1 MPVIHIEVLEDK
13 HILGISYRL
22 KCYMKHISTINEQ
35 LYTDLMSL
43 FHIDSTNIPN
53 DPDILNIIKILITI
67 DLTTL
72 KTNAGLLNNIKIKLT
87 EYLIYIRLDQRHDFD
102 DPGRCIP
109 KFSYNTTTSPL
120 SACSTFIEKKLKSKI
135 TRPVNKTTT
144 LPGLV
149 YYCLDT
155 GLRESSSKQIKQRLD
170 IYFQRQNQNSASIA
184 TISQIVD
191 SAGCSPKDTNAD
203 SFSNEYLTDFEI
215 YLYNIGFIFYQGFFN
230 HLNNDNGY
238 FIIINQLNGQDKQKY
253 IENKQFNIKIFN
265 YKFTDNNYNI
275 NEFYNSNI
283 IVGQNGFSLPNV
295 CKWISNHM
303 ELFKWPPPQQSG
315 LSNDMISN
323 LKKSIGMSIKGYGD
337 FGQIFITTCLNNLNN
352 LDGKLNI
359 FKGKIIL
366 FTVDTFLA
374 TLAIVA
380 KCPFLLGTIANPC
393 YLHNPIENIRDV
405 NVITYWNNILD
416 NIKIYTKDRYDDPGN
431 YPDYQLA
438 FKNMKNYDD
447 NNIKPIAPKYYFCYD
462 ILTDYISEI
471 KLRSIYYIYNNI
483 FISNDNNIKADTL
496 LRNIR
501 STLNNYCLYIIS
513 ECNDTKK
520 KEQAKSLREYIKTQ
534 EDTINLNILMV
545 DTHFFKYDNR
555 ILKDEIYGN
564 LGSDD
569 NQILQTFYQIE
580 TTGKYYTAF
589 KSIGIF
595 TNYFNLID
603 NTYTLIISKIKEY
616 TENKFGP
623 FVHLTDDFNT
633 HVNNIALI
641 DANTA
646 QNLKVFEDYK
656 LVFIDKF
663 KQKNSRENLY
673 LKSIKNIY
681 TFLQTHYL
689 SIKDNTCPANLI
701 KTKTSIFLNF
711 LSKFYVNLLTEI
723 QEIYSH
729 LESIFDILN
738 ESNIRKQNGFRLFI
752 TDKGF
757 DEIVNYIKILS
768 EYTENIIKHNNNIN
782 EYINL
787 IRNVYH
793 LYKNGDPSFGINPL
807 DNALKVYKYI
817 YENEKTSNDDIINKI
832 KYDLGT
838 QVAKPSTYYNLIE
851 IILNYYQHLSDTI
864 NSSYKIYCDINIIG
878 NKISIKC
885 QQILNSIVALPN
897 GNVLPQYSGIK
908 ESIKIFNPIHV
919 SQQGPPSGP
928 GGPSGYN
935 GGGQGYLVK
944 KEKKNNTYSMS
955 GGDGAI
961 ALFNYL
967 KQLNVSSRLHI
978 LTPDV
983 INNIEI
989 EIDKDATYIEETYV
1003 FEDCCKECFDD
1014 TLSPLMRPQFNK
1026 FNLTYYPK
1034 IKQQYDMN
1042 EEVTNILTNIRRD
1055 PERGRDITIEEKK
1068 SFLNWILNYIN
1079 HYILIR
1085 DDEILIKY
1093 KEYYKP
1099 YSYEQ
1104 ETKLNNICGE
1114 LNKIYDNMNLRYSI
1128 TIKDLELYYEIFN
1141 EQNYYGELLD
1151 YKYFFIIYCFIDYNK
1166 ILISKI
1172 NLPAITLDF
1181 TNYLDNL
1188 LTLKREDFTQV
1199 DIYDRELLYIYH
1211 NISKLKDY
1219 AIQNINPYRDLIDII
1234 ESRYNEIPVNERTAI
1249 VNNAIIANYRTTDIS
1264 NFEYDF
1270 NKFKEHLNY
1279 YISGHFF
1286 NLIRVDKLT
1295 QEDADVY
1302 NLIIDGMNNMSFN
1315 DIETY
1320 INIINTRTS
1329 TILTILSDV
1338 KIKLLLIDVKYYIQ
1352 IFETIDIEYIDNENK
1367 QKLYN
1372 YYNNLLSICDIL
1384 ENHKVYFLKYFF
1396 IDAYDKIL
1404 FDLGNNT
1411 YDAKMKNLIIK
1422 NKLYRQQA
1430 EFLLEVF
1437 LGQQI
1442 HVNSEKIK
1450 DEDNKIIIENIEY
1463 ITKNKDT
1470 ELVTPDLSYYYEIY
1484 TKDRQDFYNKIIGLK
1499 ELYDKIIYLKKVYLI
1514 IEINRIL
1521 SLKNYNDH
1529 IFNNYPF
1536 IKKILENILNLLDN
1550 EIIDNNLINN
1560 IIIKDELLNKLLKL
1574 FHIIILCKE
1583 IIEVEENFILK
1594 NNFIKKEF
1602 SRRDHD
1608 GFDIDFITER
1618 IKYLEGEL
1626 NKLIGVEINEEN
1638 YMNNLRYI
1646 SNINSSYLCR
1656 NFTEYINAKKTF
1668 YSEVLS
1674 NTNQKIPMYI
1684 KYIKING
1691 YRDDK
1696 RYDNDFNKFIKKI
1709 EFYRRTIESNYISK
1723 DDCDNIFKLEKYCYD
1738 NMKIMRIIDSI
1749 LIINLQ
1755 IYNLVKFNSG
1765 VYENKID
1772 KSLLDSYL
1780 NDYIK
1785 CSRILLSDQDVDNI
1799 LNDINVPEYIKHF
1812 TNIST
1817 IQTNDDLINIKIMKM
1832 ETLNDDA
1839 IIKTKEYYEN
1849 VKKLSGEMDLEFEND
1864 KTYTEYVLAFRRYKS
1879 SVDDLYNQSLSN
1891 LIKKSQGLVS
1901 YVPNIVKKTIL
1912 ELNENM
1918 KNIHNIEKPIIE
1930 KYKRLI
1936 NDITD
1941 EYYIF
1946 IKEYKR
1952 NLSLIQDEYDKE
1964 VRDKSYET
1972 TSETRA
1978 KIIEEVKILMKKIND
1993 AEEKYE
1999 NISKEVGVKAENLC
2013 NKIRNKIIDLKNRG
2027 IYNIQLDDELTPN
2040 MINQLI
2046 AELDEKE
2053 FQKMKNTIN
2062 KEIIKL
2068 QNKDRSE
2075 HLKKETGFFSFLNE
2089 YEKVELIRSPFSFSS
2104 SSGETDKYLF
2114 KYFIRWKVFQE
2125 NNKEYV
2131 PLKIIEA
2138 EIIWREELTN
2148 DYKKYKEVIDSKR
2161 QEENKQRE
2169 LKARQ
2174 EALEA
2179 SQQKAL
2185 EEARKNEE
2193 FNKREA
2199 LRQAYYEDDRERER
2213 GEVRKIENT
2222 RENSTLSRLS
2232 SYFFGL

>member
-1 MPVIHIEVLEDK
+1 MPVIHIEVLEEK

-43 FHIDSTNIPN
+43 FHIGITNIPN
-53 DPDILNIIKILITI
+53 EPDILDIIKILITI
-67 DLTTL
+67 DLTT
-72 KTNAGLLNNIKIKLT
+72 NVGLLNNIKIKLT
-87 EYLIYIRLDQRHDFD
+87 EYLFYIRLDQRHDFD

-109 KFSYNTTTSPL
+109 KFSYNTTNSSL
-120 SACSTFIEKKLKSKI
+120 SACSTFIEEKLQSKI

-155 GLRESSSKQIKQRLD
+155 GLRETSSKQIKQRLD
-170 IYFQRQNQNSASIA
+170 IYFKRQNQNSASIA

-203 SFSNEYLTDFEI
+203 YLNEYLTDYEI

-230 HLNNDNGY
+230 YLNNDNGY
-238 FIIINQLNGQDKQKY
+238 FIIINQLTGQDKKKY
-253 IENKQFNIKIFN
+253 IEKKEFNIEIFN

-275 NEFYNSNI
+275 NKFYNSNI

-303 ELFKWPPPQQSG
+303 ELFKWPPPLQSG

-393 YLHNPIENIRDV
+393 YLHNPIENIKNV

-431 YPDYQLA
+431 YPEYQLA

-462 ILTDYISEI
+462 ILTDHISEI

-483 FISNDNNIKADTL
+483 FISNDKNIKADTL
-496 LRNIR
+496 LKNIG
-501 STLNNYCLYIIS
+501 SQLNNYCLYIIS
-513 ECNDTKK
+513 ECHDTEE
-520 KEQAKSLREYIKTQ
+520 KEHAKSLCEYIETKK
-534 EDTINLNILMV
+534 DIGNLNILMV
-545 DTHFFKYDNR
+545 DADFFNYNNT
-555 ILKDEIYGN
+555 ILKNETYRM

-603 NTYTLIISKIKEY
+603 TTYTLIISKIKEY

-623 FVHLTDDFNT
+623 FVHLTDYFNT
-633 HVNNIALI
+633 HVNKIALI

-646 QNLKVFEDYK
+646 QNLNFEDYT
-656 LVFIDKF
+656 LVFIKKF
-663 KQKNSRENLY
+663 KQIDSRENLY
-673 LKSIKNIY
+673 LKSIKDIY

-689 SIKDNTCPANLI
+689 SIKDNTCPSNLM

-738 ESNIRKQNGFRLFI
+738 ESNIHKQNGFRLFI
-752 TDKGF
+752 TDEGF
-757 DEIVNYIKILS
+757 KEIVNYIKILS

-793 LYKNGDPSFGINPL
+793 LYKNGDSSFEINPL
-807 DNALKVYKYI
+807 DKALKVYKYI
-817 YENEKTSNDDIINKI
+817 YENPSEDDIINKI
-832 KYDLGT
+832 KNGLDT
-838 QVAKPSTYYNLIE
+838 QAAKPSYTYYNLIE
-851 IILNYYQHLSDTI
+851 IILNYYQHLSDII
-864 NSSYKIYCDINIIG
+864 NSSFKIYCDINIIG

-944 KEKKNNTYSMS
+944 KDKKNNTYSMS
-955 GGDGAI
+955 GGESGGDKAI

-967 KQLNVSSRLHI
+967 KRLDVSSRLHI

-983 INNIEI
+983 NNNIEI

-1055 PERGRDITIEEKK
+1055 PARGRDPERGRDITIEEKK

-1114 LNKIYDNMNLRYSI
+1114 LNKIYDNMNSRYSI
-1128 TIKDLELYYEIFN
+1128 TIKDLELYYGIFN

-1188 LTLKREDFTQV
+1188 LTLKRGDFTQV
-1199 DIYDRELLYIYH
+1199 DIYDHELLYIYH

-1219 AIQNINPYRDLIDII
+1219 AIQNITPYRDFIDII
-1234 ESRYNEIPVNERTAI
+1234 ESRYNEIPDNEKTAI
-1249 VNNAIIANYRTTDIS
+1249 GNNAIIANYRTTDIR
-1264 NFEYDF
+1264 NIKYDS

-1279 YISGHFF
+1279 YISEHFF
-1286 NLIRVDKLT
+1286 NLIRVDELT

-1404 FDLGNNT
+1404 FDLGTNIHREI
-1411 YDAKMKNLIIK
+1411 KEHFQQKNE
-1422 NKLYRQQA
+1422 LYSRQA
-1430 EFLLEVF
+1430 EFLLKVF
-1437 LGQQI
+1437 LDQQI

-1450 DEDNKIIIENIEY
+1450 DEDKKIIIENIEY
-1463 ITKNKDT
+1463 ITSNKDD
-1470 ELVTPDLSYYYEIY
+1470 EFVDFVIPEY
-1484 TKDRQDFYNKIIGLK
+1484 RQDFYNKIIGLK

-1521 SLKNYNDH
+1521 SLKNYEHH

-1536 IKKILENILNLLDN
+1536 IKNILENILNLLDN

-1608 GFDIDFITER
+1608 GYDIDFITEH

-1646 SNINSSYLCR
+1646 SNINSSYLCS
-1656 NFTEYINAKKTF
+1656 NFTEYINAKKIF

-1696 RYDNDFNKFIKKI
+1696 RYDNDFEKFINKI

-1723 DDCDNIFKLEKYCYD
+1723 DDCDNIFELEKYCYD

-1832 ETLNDDA
+1832 ENLNDDA

-1879 SVDDLYNQSLSN
+1879 STDDLYNQSLSD
-1891 LIKKSQGLVS
+1891 LIRKSKGRVS

-1936 NDITD
+1936 DDITK

-1946 IKEYKR
+1946 ITEYKR

-2013 NKIRNKIIDLKNRG
+2013 NKIRNKIIALKTL
-2027 IYNIQLDDELTPN
+2027 ISFNIQLDDELTPDW
-2040 MINQLI
+2040 INLRI
-2046 AELDEKE
+2046 SELDEEE
-2053 FQKMKNTIN
+2053 FQKMKNTIY

-2068 QNKDRSE
+2068 QNRGNSAY
-2075 HLKKETGFFSFLNE
+2075 LKKENGFFSFLNE
-2089 YEKVELIRSPFSFSS
+2089 DEKLELIRSPFSFSS

-2114 KYFIRWKVFQE
+2114 KYFIIWNVFQE

-2131 PLKIIEA
+2131 PSKIIED
-2138 EIIWREELTN
+2138 EINKRLEMIN
-2148 DYKKYKEVIDSKR
+2148 KYKKYKEVIDSKR

-2169 LKARQ
+2169 LKTRQ

-2199 LRQAYYEDDRERER
+2199 LRQAYYEEDRERER
-2213 GEVRKIENT
+2213 EEVRKIENT

>member
-1 MPVIHIEVLEDK
+1 MSLPLIHIEVLEEK
-13 HILGISYRL
+13 HILWISYRL

-43 FHIDSTNIPN
+43 FHIDITNIPN

-72 KTNAGLLNNIKIKLT
+72 TTNAVLLNNIKIKLT

-109 KFSYNTTTSPL
+109 KFSYNVLQTPL
-120 SACSTFIEKKLKSKI
+120 SACSTFIEEKLSSNI
-135 TRPVNKTTT
+135 TIPVNNLTT
-144 LPGLV
+144 LPGLE

-155 GLRESSSKQIKQRLD
+155 GLRETSSKKIKQRLD
-170 IYFQRQNQNSASIA
+170 NYFQRQNLNSASIA

-203 SFSNEYLTDFEI
+203 SFSSKYLTDYEI
-215 YLYNIGFIFYQGFFN
+215 YLYNIGFIFYQGFF
-230 HLNNDNGY
+230 HYLNNDNGY
-238 FIIINQLNGQDKQKY
+238 FIIINQLTGQDKKKY
-253 IENKQFNIKIFN
+253 IEKKEFNIEIFN
-265 YKFTDNNYNI
+265 YKFTEGNYNI

-303 ELFKWPPPQQSG
+303 ELFEWPPPQQSG

-374 TLAIVA
+374 TLAIIA

-393 YLHNPIENIRDV
+393 YLHNPFENIRNV

-416 NIKIYTKDRYDDPGN
+416 NIKIYTKDRYDNPGK

-438 FKNMKNYDD
+438 FENMKKYDD
-447 NNIKPIAPKYYFCYD
+447 NDIIKPIAPKNYFCYD
-462 ILTDYISEI
+462 ILTDYISGI
-471 KLRSIYYIYNNI
+471 KLRSIYYIYNNF
-483 FISNDNNIKADTL
+483 FISNDNNINIKADTL

-501 STLNNYCLYIIS
+501 SQLNNYCLYIIS
-513 ECNDTKK
+513 ECNDTTKK
-520 KEQAKSLREYIKTQ
+520 KQAKSLCEYIKTQ
-534 EDTINLNILMV
+534 KDIGKDICENILMV

-555 ILKDEIYGN
+555 ILKDETYGS
-564 LGSDD
+564 LGS
-569 NQILQTFYQIE
+569 NENEILQTFYQIE

-603 NTYTLIISKIKEY
+603 NTYTLIISEIKAY

-633 HVNNIALI
+633 HVNKIALI
-641 DANTA
+641 EANIA
-646 QNLKVFEDYK
+646 QNLNFEDYK
-656 LVFIDKF
+656 LRFIDNF
-663 KQKNSRENLY
+663 KQKNSKKEIFY
-673 LKSIKNIY
+673 LKSIRNIY

-729 LESIFDILN
+729 FESIFDILN
-738 ESNIRKQNGFRLFI
+738 ESNICKINGFRLFI
-752 TDKGF
+752 TDEGF

-817 YENEKTSNDDIINKI
+817 YENENTSNDEIINKI
-832 KYDLGT
+832 KNGLDLPT
-838 QVAKPSTYYNLIE
+838 AKPSTYYNLIE
-851 IILNYYQHLSDTI
+851 IILNYYQHLSDII

-878 NKISIKC
+878 KKISIKC
-885 QQILNSIVALPN
+885 QQILKSIAALPN
-897 GNVLPQYSGIK
+897 GIVLPIYSRIRD
-908 ESIKIFNPIHV
+908 SIKIFNPILV

-955 GGDGAI
+955 GGSAI
-961 ALFNYL
+961 NSKLLDALINFTHEGMNTE
-967 KQLNVSSRLHI
+967 S
-978 LTPDV
+978 LTNAD
-983 INNIEI
+983 IKNINIEI
-989 EIDKDATYIEETYV
+989 DEDATYIEETYV

-1026 FNLTYYPK
+1026 FNLEYYPK
-1034 IKQQYDMN
+1034 IKQYNMN
-1042 EEVTNILTNIRRD
+1042 EKVTNILTNIRRD
-1055 PERGRDITIEEKK
+1055 PERGRDITIEEKE
-1068 SFLNWILNYIN
+1068 SFLNWILNYMN

-1099 YSYEQ
+1099 YSYQQ
-1104 ETKLNNICGE
+1104 ETILNNIC
-1114 LNKIYDNMNLRYSI
+1114 LYLKKIYDNMNLRYSI
-1128 TIKDLELYYEIFN
+1128 TIKDLELYYRIFN
-1141 EQNYYGELLD
+1141 ERKYYDELLN

-1188 LTLKREDFTQV
+1188 LTLKRDDFTQV
-1199 DIYDRELLYIYH
+1199 DIYDHELLYIYH

-1219 AIQNINPYRDLIDII
+1219 AIQNITPYRDFIDII
-1234 ESRYNEIPVNERTAI
+1234 EIPVNERTDIVNI
-1249 VNNAIIANYRTTDIS
+1249 VNNAIIANYPTTDIH
-1264 NFEYDF
+1264 NFVFGF
-1270 NKFKEHLNY
+1270 NNFKEHLNY
-1279 YISGHFF
+1279 YISWHFF

-1302 NLIIDGMNNMSFN
+1302 NLIIDGMKYN
-1315 DIETY
+1315 DFETY

-1404 FDLGNNT
+1404 IDLGTNIHREI
-1411 YDAKMKNLIIK
+1411 KEHFRQKNE
-1422 NKLYRQQA
+1422 LYSRQA

-1437 LGQQI
+1437 LNQKI

-1450 DEDNKIIIENIEY
+1450 DEDNKIIIENIKY
-1463 ITKNKDT
+1463 ITSNKDN
-1470 ELVTPDLSYYYEIY
+1470 EFVDFVIPEY
-1484 TKDRQDFYNKIIGLK
+1484 RQDFYNKIIGLK

-1521 SLKNYNDH
+1521 LLNNYEHH

-1638 YMNNLRYI
+1638 YMDKLRDI
-1646 SNINSSYLCR
+1646 SNINSSYSCI
-1656 NFTEYINAKKTF
+1656 NFTEYIKAKKSF
-1668 YSEVLS
+1668 YSSVLS
-1674 NTNQKIPMYI
+1674 NTNKKIPMYI
-1684 KYIKING
+1684 KYIQNYYIDNKYI
-1691 YRDDK
+1691 DD
-1696 RYDNDFNKFIKKI
+1696 FTKFKKKI
-1709 EFYRRTIESNYISK
+1709 KFYRRTIESNYISE
-1723 DDCDNIFKLEKYCYD
+1723 DNCDNIFKLEKYCND
-1738 NMKIMRIIDSI
+1738 NMNIMRIIDSI

-1755 IYNLVKFNSG
+1755 IYNLVKFNSE

-1772 KSLLDSYL
+1772 KLLLDSYL
-1780 NDYIK
+1780 NDYIE
-1785 CSRILLSDQDVDNI
+1785 CSRILLSDKDVDKI

-1812 TNIST
+1812 KNIYT

-1832 ETLNDDA
+1832 ENLNDDA

-1864 KTYTEYVLAFRRYKS
+1864 KTYTGYVLAFLRYKS
-1879 SVDDLYNQSLSN
+1879 STDYLYNQSLSN
-1891 LIKKSQGLVS
+1891 LIKKSEGRVS

-1936 NDITD
+1936 DDITKK
-1941 EYYIF
+1941 YCIF
-1946 IKEYKR
+1946 ITEYKR

-1964 VRDKSYET
+1964 VRYKSYET
-1972 TSETRA
+1972 TSETTSETTRA

-2013 NKIRNKIIDLKNRG
+2013 NKIRNKIIDLKNS
-2027 IYNIQLDDELTPN
+2027 IYNIPLDEDDTLTPN

-2053 FQKMKNTIN
+2053 FLNKQSTIIN
-2062 KEIIKL
+2062 EISKL

-2075 HLKKETGFFSFLNE
+2075 HFKKETGFFSFLNE
-2089 YEKVELIRSPFSFSS
+2089 NEKVVLIRKSRTFLNKDDF
-2104 SSGETDKYLF
+2104 F

-2174 EALEA
+2174 EALKA

-2193 FNKREA
+2193 FNKRED
-2199 LRQAYYEDDRERER
+2199 LRQAYYEEDRERER

-2222 RENSTLSRLS
+2222 RENSVLGKLS
-2232 SYFFGL
+2232 SYLGF

>member
-1 MPVIHIEVLEDK
+1 MSLPLIHIEVLEEK
-13 HILGISYRL
+13 HILWISYRL

-43 FHIDSTNIPN
+43 FHIDITNIPN

-72 KTNAGLLNNIKIKLT
+72 TTNAVLLNNIKIKLT

-109 KFSYNTTTSPL
+109 KFSYNVLQTPL
-120 SACSTFIEKKLKSKI
+120 SACSTFIEEKLSSNI
-135 TRPVNKTTT
+135 TIPVNNLTT
-144 LPGLV
+144 LPGLE

-155 GLRESSSKQIKQRLD
+155 GLRETSSKKIKQRLD
-170 IYFQRQNQNSASIA
+170 NYFQRQNLNSASIA

-203 SFSNEYLTDFEI
+203 SFSSKYLTDYEI
-215 YLYNIGFIFYQGFFN
+215 YLYNIGFIFYQGFF
-230 HLNNDNGY
+230 HYLNNDNGY
-238 FIIINQLNGQDKQKY
+238 FIIINQLTGQDKKKY
-253 IENKQFNIKIFN
+253 IEKKEFNIEIFN
-265 YKFTDNNYNI
+265 YKFTEGNYNI

-303 ELFKWPPPQQSG
+303 ELFEWPPPQQSG

-374 TLAIVA
+374 TLAIIA

-393 YLHNPIENIRDV
+393 YLHNPFENIRNV

-416 NIKIYTKDRYDDPGN
+416 NIKIYTKDRYDNPGK

-438 FKNMKNYDD
+438 FENMKKYDD
-447 NNIKPIAPKYYFCYD
+447 NDIIKPIAPKNYFCYD
-462 ILTDYISEI
+462 ILTDYISGI
-471 KLRSIYYIYNNI
+471 KLRSIYYIYNNF
-483 FISNDNNIKADTL
+483 FISNDNNINIKADTL

-501 STLNNYCLYIIS
+501 SQLNNYCLYIIS
-513 ECNDTKK
+513 ECNDTTKK
-520 KEQAKSLREYIKTQ
+520 KQAKSLCEYIKTQ
-534 EDTINLNILMV
+534 KDIGKDICENILMV

-555 ILKDEIYGN
+555 ILKDETYGS
-564 LGSDD
+564 LGS
-569 NQILQTFYQIE
+569 NENEILQTFYQIE

-603 NTYTLIISKIKEY
+603 NTYTLIISEIKAY

-633 HVNNIALI
+633 HVNKIALI
-641 DANTA
+641 EANTA
-646 QNLKVFEDYK
+646 QNLNFEDYK
-656 LVFIDKF
+656 LRFIDNF
-663 KQKNSRENLY
+663 KQKNSKKEIFY
-673 LKSIKNIY
+673 LKSIRNIY

-729 LESIFDILN
+729 FESIFDILN
-738 ESNIRKQNGFRLFI
+738 ESNICKINGFRLFI
-752 TDKGF
+752 TDEGF

-817 YENEKTSNDDIINKI
+817 YENENTSNDEIINKI
-832 KYDLGT
+832 KNGLDLPT
-838 QVAKPSTYYNLIE
+838 AKPSTYYNLIE
-851 IILNYYQHLSDTI
+851 IILNYYQHLSDII

-878 NKISIKC
+878 KKISIKC
-885 QQILNSIVALPN
+885 QQILKSIAALPN
-897 GNVLPQYSGIK
+897 GIVLPIYSRIRD
-908 ESIKIFNPIHV
+908 SIKIFNPILV

-955 GGDGAI
+955 GGSAI
-961 ALFNYL
+961 NSKLLDALINFTHEGMNTE
-967 KQLNVSSRLHI
+967 S
-978 LTPDV
+978 LTNAD
-983 INNIEI
+983 IKNINIEI
-989 EIDKDATYIEETYV
+989 DEDATYIEETYV

-1026 FNLTYYPK
+1026 FNLEYYPK
-1034 IKQQYDMN
+1034 IKQYNMN
-1042 EEVTNILTNIRRD
+1042 EKVTNILTNIRRD
-1055 PERGRDITIEEKK
+1055 PERGRDITIEEKE
-1068 SFLNWILNYIN
+1068 SFLNWILNYMN

-1099 YSYEQ
+1099 YSYQQ
-1104 ETKLNNICGE
+1104 ETILNNIC
-1114 LNKIYDNMNLRYSI
+1114 LYLKKIYDNMNLRYSI
-1128 TIKDLELYYEIFN
+1128 TIKDLELYYRIFN
-1141 EQNYYGELLD
+1141 ERKYYDELLN

-1188 LTLKREDFTQV
+1188 LTLKRDDFTQV
-1199 DIYDRELLYIYH
+1199 DIYDHELLYIYH

-1219 AIQNINPYRDLIDII
+1219 AIQNITPYRDFIDII
-1234 ESRYNEIPVNERTAI
+1234 EIPVNERTDIVNI
-1249 VNNAIIANYRTTDIS
+1249 VNNAIIANYPTTDIH
-1264 NFEYDF
+1264 NFVFGF
-1270 NKFKEHLNY
+1270 NNFKEHLNY
-1279 YISGHFF
+1279 YISWHFF

-1302 NLIIDGMNNMSFN
+1302 NLIIDGMKYN
-1315 DIETY
+1315 DFETY

-1404 FDLGNNT
+1404 IDLGTNIHREI
-1411 YDAKMKNLIIK
+1411 KEHFRQKNE
-1422 NKLYRQQA
+1422 LYSRQA

-1437 LGQQI
+1437 LNQKI

-1450 DEDNKIIIENIEY
+1450 DEDNKIIIENIKY
-1463 ITKNKDT
+1463 ITSNKDN
-1470 ELVTPDLSYYYEIY
+1470 EFVDFVIPEY
-1484 TKDRQDFYNKIIGLK
+1484 RQDFYNKIIGLK

-1521 SLKNYNDH
+1521 LLNNYEHH

-1583 IIEVEENFILK
+1583 IIEVEEDSILK
-1594 NNFIKKEF
+1594 NNFIRKEV
-1602 SRRDHD
+1602 SIGGQS
-1608 GFDIDFITER
+1608 GFDIDFITKCIE
-1618 IKYLEGEL
+1618 YLEGEL
-1626 NKLIGVEINEEN
+1626 NKLIDVEINEEN
-1638 YMNNLRYI
+1638 YMDKLRDI
-1646 SNINSSYLCR
+1646 SNINSSYSCI
-1656 NFTEYINAKKTF
+1656 NFTEYINAKKSF
-1668 YSEVLS
+1668 YSSVLS
-1674 NTNQKIPMYI
+1674 NNNQKIPMYI

-1723 DDCDNIFKLEKYCYD
+1723 DECDNIFKLEKYCYD
-1738 NMKIMRIIDSI
+1738 NMKIMTIIDSI

-1755 IYNLVKFNSG
+1755 IYNLVKFNSV

-1780 NDYIK
+1780 NDYIQ
-1785 CSRILLSDQDVDNI
+1785 CSHILLSDKDVDNI
-1799 LNDINVPEYIKHF
+1799 SNDIIVPEYIKHF
-1812 TNIST
+1812 TNIYT
-1817 IQTNDDLINIKIMKM
+1817 IQDYLINIKNM
-1832 ETLNDDA
+1832 EIKRLNNEKDNIGKQYND
-1839 IIKTKEYYEN
+1839 KVKE
-1849 VKKLSGEMDLEFEND
+1849 LSEEMDKEIKSD
-1864 KTYTEYVLAFRRYKS
+1864 KLYTEYISKIRANES
-1879 SVDDLYNQSLSN
+1879 SLSTNRN
-1891 LIKKSQGLVS
+1891 LTRMSKGNKS
-1901 YVPNIVKKTIL
+1901 YVPQNQAL
-1912 ELNENM
+1912 ESEIEELQDKIKSIEN
-1918 KNIHNIEKPIIE
+1918 PIKE
-1930 KYKRLI
+1930 KYQKQI
-1936 NDITD
+1936 KDITD
-1941 EYYIF
+1941 EYNSIIKQYNSKLSF
-1946 IKEYKR
+1946 IQYEEGDRERYR
-1952 NLSLIQDEYDKE
+1952 RVDRDKE
-1964 VRDKSYET
+1964 RVIRDKQE
-1972 TSETRA
+1972 
-1978 KIIEEVKILMKKIND
+1978 IED
-1993 AEEKYE
+1993 AEKRDRIRRRDGEKKD
-1999 NISKEVGVKAENLC
+1999 I
-2013 NKIRNKIIDLKNRG
+2013 
-2027 IYNIQLDDELTPN
+2027 NIQKELNKLGLPSNATQAE
-2040 MINQLI
+2040 IYLRVS
-2046 AELDEKE
+2046 ELDEKE
-2053 FQKMKNTIN
+2053 FQN
-2062 KEIIKL
+2062 
-2068 QNKDRSE
+2068 
-2075 HLKKETGFFSFLNE
+2075 LKGTRDSVYWNIE
-2089 YEKVELIRSPFSFSS
+2089 YENYSRLNYDIKTYFISNYQWHLGISPRPNSD
-2104 SSGETDKYLF
+2104 ERDEILF
-2114 KYFIRWKVFQE
+2114 KFFITQKVFKEHRQHE
-2125 NNKEYV
+2125 YNKS
-2131 PLKIIEA
+2131 IIEL
-2138 EIIWREELTN
+2138 EINRRIEMRNNYIKKIESERNIRNQEE
-2148 DYKKYKEVIDSKR
+2148 VRKR
-2161 QEENKQRE
+2161 QHVAENTLLQATKRDEEY
-2169 LKARQ
+2169 KAFY
-2174 EALEA
+2174 
-2179 SQQKAL
+2179 
-2185 EEARKNEE
+2185 EERK
-2193 FNKREA
+2193 
-2199 LRQAYYEDDRERER
+2199 ERER
-2213 GEVRKIENT
+2213 KIDKAREESEN
-2222 RENSTLSRLS
+2222 RENSTLSRIS
-2232 SYFFGL
+2232 SYLFGKRDN